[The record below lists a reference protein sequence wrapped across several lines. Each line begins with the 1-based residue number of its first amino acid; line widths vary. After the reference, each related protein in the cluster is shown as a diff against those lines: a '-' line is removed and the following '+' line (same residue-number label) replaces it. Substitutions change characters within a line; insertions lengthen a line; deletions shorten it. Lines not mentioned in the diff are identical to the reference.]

1 MNHIEALKYREQCKD
16 AIPAINEALAAPV
29 QEPDLA
35 KAYREELDK
44 LSQRNYELR
53 MENAELKATPPAAQR
68 KWVGLTN
75 EEIDRLDCIKLMWQD
90 YESCEIHGIKEF
102 AEAIEAKLKEKN
114 V

>member
-1 MNHIEALKYREQCKD
+1 
-16 AIPAINEALAAPV
+16 V

-68 KWVGLTN
+68 QWVDLKD
-75 EEIDRLDCIKLMWQD
+75 EEMREFDVDPIEAKLM
-90 YESCEIHGIKEF
+90 I
-102 AEAIEAKLKEKN
+102 AKLKEKN
-114 V
+114 TP